1 MYAQPQGKHLKTAV
15 SRRLALGAAA
25 LWPGTAR
32 ALGGGVRIECG
43 QQNDAWT
50 HFLLVMAGAGA
61 VIAGVVLAAWA
72 AHRLWQRHT
81 GGRAEFSVT
90 LAAVIVIGLL
100 LIASG
105 ISLSPAASGVYASFG
120 VELSAPA
127 RIVMD
132 YPFLL
137 SLPLIFFPFLLMR
150 LESDPRREQYFA
162 AFAALEFALLCVA
175 QWVLNIPIVVA
186 C

>member
-1 MYAQPQGKHLKTAV
+1 MKTAV

-25 LWPGTAR
+25 LWPGATL
-32 ALGGGVRIECG
+32 ALGSGVRIECG

-50 HFLLVMAGAGA
+50 HYLLVMAGVSA
-61 VIAGVVLAAWA
+61 VIAGVVLAAWS
-72 AHRLWQRHT
+72 AHRLWLRRT
-81 GGRAEFSVT
+81 GGRAEFSVMLT
-90 LAAVIVIGLL
+90 AVIVIGLL

-105 ISLSPAASGVYASFG
+105 ISLSPAPSGVYSSFG

-127 RIVMD
+127 RLLMD

-137 SLPLIFFPFLLMR
+137 SLPLIFFPFLLIR
-150 LESDPRREQYFA
+150 VGSDPRREQYFA
-162 AFAALEFALLCVA
+162 AFAALEFALLCMA
-175 QWVLNIPIVVA
+175 QWVLNIPITIA